1 MQPVD
6 DRRGVILDGVGHRQA
21 PRKSPSQPATTAV
34 LPADSSARARS
45 SRSSARIRPASASS
59 LRRPTQT
66 VAPST
71 SARTPCPAS
80 ASKSPAAGRVPTRD
94 RAAVVI
100 AWPMGCSLSAST
112 APTRRSSSSS
122 VVAAAWTSVSD
133 IRPVVRVP
141 VLSNT
146 TVVMVRI
153 RSSTSTPL
161 MRMPMFAPRPVP
173 TMIADGVARPRAQ
186 GHAMISTATAATSP
200 PMRLTLAGL
209 GVGHQLDDLSSSA
222 CRFGSRK

>member
-66 VAPST
+66 MTPST
-71 SARTPCPAS
+71 SVRTRCPAS
-80 ASKSPAAGRVPTRD
+80 ASSLPAGRVSSRD
-94 RAAVVI
+94 RAAVVM

-112 APTRRSSSSS
+112 APTRRCSSSS